1 MSTIS
6 NFSKDLFQP
15 SGSKSY
21 YRYDY
26 GVIKIMKYPELQPS
40 FEEWKKLYGNG
51 LRTEYATP
59 YQGKMECNPCL
70 NTRPSLPNLEM
81 TTNSPEVQLS
91 NNPKCTA
98 FPSPSKNE

>member
-1 MSTIS
+1 MSATS

-21 YRYDY
+21 YQYDKA
-26 GVIKIMKYPELQPS
+26 VVQHMKNQCLHSS
-40 FEEWKKLYGNG
+40 FKEWNKLYNKG

-59 YQGKMECNPCL
+59 YQGKRECNPCL
-70 NTRPSLPNLEM
+70 YTRPSLPNLEM

-91 NNPKCTA
+91 NNPK
-98 FPSPSKNE
+98 